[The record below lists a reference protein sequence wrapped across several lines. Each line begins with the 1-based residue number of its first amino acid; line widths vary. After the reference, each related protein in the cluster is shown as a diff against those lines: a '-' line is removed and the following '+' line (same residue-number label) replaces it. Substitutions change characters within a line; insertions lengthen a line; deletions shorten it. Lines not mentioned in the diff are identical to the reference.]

1 MRHDLRS
8 GRNDFLSQ
16 AELHAYSE
24 ELVSKPAIIIA
35 NKIDRLKNKDDTL
48 SVLSQYSKLPIVA
61 ISALP
66 GVPGFSNEAIEDLK
80 HLLSDLI
87 KE

>member
-1 MRHDLRS
+1 MHL
-8 GRNDFLSQ
+8 LQ

-24 ELVSKPAIIIA
+24 DLAAKPALIIA
-35 NKIDRLKNKDDTL
+35 NKIDRLKHKEDTL
-48 SVLSQYSKLPIVA
+48 NALGEHSKLPIVA

-66 GVPGFSNEAIEDLK
+66 DVPGFSAEAIEDLK
-80 HLLSDLI
+80 HQLSTLI